1 MVRIFREIATSL
13 GAIAPDLGLV
23 PSLCLCVRVCVC
35 VYLSSSDRSSLSGS
49 RSLPYLPLCRSSRP
63 SFPSPPVVPSPNARA
78 NTSVPRHGSPPC
90 VLGTVHVY
98 AHVHTAALWSRPR
111 ITSSIRRPAPSTR
124 HRGVPK
130 SAISRHP
137 ARSRPISASI
147 HAFDRRALIMY
158 PATDTHE
165 HRLGVNHVLSPST
178 SVNVDRKGNYRYR
191 ARCGIKGFLSF
202 QI

>member
-23 PSLCLCVRVCVC
+23 PSLCLCVYVC
-35 VYLSSSDRSSLSGS
+35 VYISLSQVARPCPVPAALRICLS
-49 RSLPYLPLCRSSRP
+49 VAPLVPPFLRPRS
-63 SFPSPPVVPSPNARA
+63 FVPSPNARA
-78 NTSVPRHGSPPC
+78 NTSVPRYGSPR
-90 VLGTVHVY
+90 VLNRARTRSRTHS
-98 AHVHTAALWSRPR
+98 TLWSRPR

-191 ARCGIKGFLSF
+191 ARRGIKGFLSF